1 MDSRSGGWLRLL
13 ARVRLRCE
21 AGVCGAV
28 VERGASSE
36 NEYQQ
41 GLDVVQWD
49 RGAEGGC
56 SRSTAGSCGVS
67 VERKTQQRSRARR
80 DLEL

>member
-1 MDSRSGGWLRLL
+1 M
-13 ARVRLRCE
+13 

-49 RGAEGGC
+49 RGAEGG
-56 SRSTAGSCGVS
+56 AVGVRQ
-67 VERKTQQRSRARR
+67 VRVV
-80 DLEL
+80 